1 MEKLIEKFYRKIAS
15 VDTSFV
21 RSKMKEINWNTKLI
35 GIKGQRGVGK
45 TTFLLQYIKLHF
57 SENLKNVLYVSLD
70 DLWFTENKL
79 VDLADTFVKH
89 GGKIL
94 FLDEVHKYP
103 LWSQSI
109 KNLYDDYPEL
119 KIVFT
124 GSSMLEILNSRADL
138 SRRAI
143 VYQLDGLSF
152 REYIHYVSGVKL
164 ETYSLQEIIENH
176 ISISSEIVQ
185 KIKPLEYFQEYLKY
199 GYYPYFKED
208 PSLFLIRL
216 QEVINFI
223 LEIEIPQLKEVSIH
237 FLPKIKQLLFAISE
251 SAPFMPNISKLSERI
266 GVSRETLLNYIQY
279 LNDAQLIN
287 ILYKDTKGITRL
299 QKPDKIFMQNTNL
312 SYSFGNVEKGS
323 LRETFFVNQ
332 IRNTHQISYSDI
344 GDFKV
349 NNTWIFEIGGKNK
362 TKRQIKEVQQ
372 SFIVADDIEFGIGN
386 KIPLWL
392 FGCMY

>member
-124 GSSMLEILNSRADL
+124 GSSMLEILNSRSDL

-152 REYIHYVSGVKL
+152 REYIHYVSGIEFRVH
-164 ETYSLQEIIENH
+164 SLQEIVENH
-176 ISISSEIVQ
+176 TFLSAETVQ

-199 GYYPYFKED
+199 GYYPYFKEEQ
-208 PSLFLIRL
+208 SLFLIRL
-216 QEVINFI
+216 QEVVNFI

-251 SAPFMPNISKLSERI
+251 SVPFMPNISKLSERV

-312 SYSFGNVEKGS
+312 SYSFGNVDRGS

-349 NNTWIFEIGGKNK
+349 NDTWIFEIGGKNK
-362 TKRQIKEVQQ
+362 TKKQIREVEQ
-372 SFIVADDIEFGIGN
+372 SFVVADDIEFGVGN

-392 FGCMY
+392 FGFMY

>member
-1 MEKLIEKFYRKIAS
+1 MEVLVEKFYKKIAQI
-15 VDTSFV
+15 DTSFV
-21 RSKMKEINWNTKLI
+21 RSKMHEIKWNARLI
-35 GIKGQRGVGK
+35 GLKGQRGVGK

-57 SENLKNVLYVSLD
+57 SNSLNEILYVSLD

-79 VDLADTFVKH
+79 VDLADDFVKK

-124 GSSMLEILNSRADL
+124 GSSMLEILNFRADL
-138 SRRAI
+138 SRRAV
-143 VYQLDGLSF
+143 VYQLEGLSF
-152 REYIHYVSGVKL
+152 REYLQYELGIEFQKV
-164 ETYSLQEIIENH
+164 SLQEILDNQFD
-176 ISISSEIVQ
+176 ISYEITR
-185 KIKPLEYFQEYLKY
+185 KIKPLAYFQEYLKI

-208 PSLFLIRL
+208 KTLFLSKL
-216 QEVINFI
+216 QEVVNFI
-223 LEIEIPQLKEVSIH
+223 LEVEIPQLKEVSIH

-279 LNDAQLIN
+279 LSDAQLLN
-287 ILYKDTKGITRL
+287 ILYKDSKGITRL

-312 SYSFGNVEKGS
+312 MYSIGKVEVGNA
-323 LRETFFVNQ
+323 RETFFVNQ
-332 IRNTHQISYSDI
+332 MKNLHRISYSEI

-349 NNTWIFEIGGKNK
+349 NESLIFEIGGKNK
-362 TKRQIKEVQQ
+362 NQKQIQGVKN
-372 SFIVADDIEFGIGN
+372 SYIVADDIEFGTQN
-386 KIPLWL
+386 KIPLWM
-392 FGCMY
+392 FGLMY